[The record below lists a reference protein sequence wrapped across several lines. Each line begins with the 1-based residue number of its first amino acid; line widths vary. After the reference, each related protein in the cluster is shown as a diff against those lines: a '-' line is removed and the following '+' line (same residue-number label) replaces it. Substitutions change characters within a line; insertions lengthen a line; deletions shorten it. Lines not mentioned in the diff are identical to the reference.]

1 MLYMNCFSFLL
12 THVEDSTMAATVNLE
27 LDPIFLKALG
37 FLHSKSK
44 DSAEK
49 LKALLDESL
58 ARGTD
63 SSYRPSQKEDL
74 SLEKEHLFLRKEVEQ
89 PKVSVTKPIKQEP
102 KASSS
107 LPSGNNNGKPT
118 TSEKV
123 KKETEKR
130 SADKTKGDP
139 AEGAD
144 APKKPRVEKQ
154 EARSS
159 PITVQTSKDLS
170 MPDLSSFEETS
181 ADDFA
186 MEMGLA
192 CVVCRQMTVTFVNQL
207 VECQECH
214 NLYHQDCHK
223 PQVTDKE
230 VNDPRLVWY
239 CARCTRQMKRMAQ
252 KTQKPPQ
259 KPAPAV
265 VSVAPALKDPLV
277 KKPEIKLKP
286 ETPPAFLAFKRTE
299 VKTSAAVS
307 GNSASTSVSSSATS
321 GLTGW
326 AAFAAKTSSANP
338 STAKLGSTA
347 QSASGKPA
355 ASSNNQKPV
364 GLSGLATS
372 KTGLGSKIASANNS
386 ANPVQLKPPPPLTL
400 GKTTLSRSVSSD
412 NVSKAGL
419 PSPSSAAPS
428 PSSQG
433 GGNGG
438 SGTAGTSAGSAGK
451 AAADSGNQSASLKG
465 PTSQESQL
473 NAMKRLQ
480 MVKKKAAQKK
490 LKK

>member
-1 MLYMNCFSFLL
+1 
-12 THVEDSTMAATVNLE
+12 MAATVNLE

-58 ARGTD
+58 ARGAE
-63 SSYRPSQKEDL
+63 SSYRPSQKEA
-74 SLEKEHLFLRKEVEQ
+74 EQ

-118 TSEKV
+118 ASEKV

-130 SADKTKGDP
+130 SDKTKGDT
-139 AEGAD
+139 AEAAD
-144 APKKPRVEKQ
+144 APKKPKVEKQ

-386 ANPVQLKPPPPLTL
+386 TNPVQLKPPPPLTL

-412 NVSKAGL
+412 NVSKVGL

-428 PSSQG
+428 TSSQG
-433 GGNGG
+433 SSGNGNSGNSGNSGG
-438 SGTAGTSAGSAGK
+438 STSK
-451 AAADSGNQSASLKG
+451 TAADTGNQSASLKG